1 MRMITDE
8 KTLAAIGA
16 IKQRLSELENE
27 RYSLEKQLSQ
37 ISGDIDLSQAVKDY
51 VSEKQN
57 PETELKGKEL

>member
-37 ISGDIDLSQAVKDY
+37 LSGDVDLSEALRTY

-57 PETELKGKEL
+57 PETELTGKQL